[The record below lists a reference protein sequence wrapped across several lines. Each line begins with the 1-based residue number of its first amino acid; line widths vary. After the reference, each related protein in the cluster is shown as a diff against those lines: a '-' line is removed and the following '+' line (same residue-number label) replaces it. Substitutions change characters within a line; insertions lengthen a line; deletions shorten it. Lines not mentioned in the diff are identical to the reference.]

1 MQNAKFICIWGH
13 SLIFFPILLLLA
25 FKFYNKSDD
34 HSDVQE
40 QLIQIC
46 EFEEACEKAVEY
58 HFDSC
63 FEENYSIGTNRRG
76 AKLKVGELL
85 GCINQK
91 MGKEIFYL
99 EKT

>member
-1 MQNAKFICIWGH
+1 MNKIAGYA
-13 SLIFFPILLLLA
+13 LPILLLFA

-46 EFEEACEKAVEY
+46 EFDEGCEKAVEY

-63 FEENYSIGTNRRG
+63 FEENYSIGSNRRA
-76 AKLKVGELL
+76 AKLHVGKLL

-91 MGKEIFYL
+91 MGQEIFYL
-99 EKT
+99 EQG